1 MTISIPFTP
10 PHVSVNR
17 VKIIDLPGLP
27 VDDEVR
33 GQMAYHLLSVL
44 AVTHYA
50 RERAEALQLPAAFF
64 QDTTQTRLELPR
76 FVDDCLS
83 SPSESI
89 RAAARAIGQRLGRN
103 LGYILL
109 TLHRGDAVNRA
120 ARLDWTAED
129 WEHWAKIERVWLGGG
144 LMSGALGELI
154 IRSARDCL
162 AGYSYAGQLRVEH
175 SPYGEMMVVLGA
187 ARYLPALTRAALCLD
202 FGQTT
207 VKRVCLEFEDGVMV
221 RVHRFESLAREVDE
235 LPTTAT
241 PEPDIG
247 RKVLDMMT
255 GAIAQTLDETIAC
268 GITPGADLMLSV
280 AAYVQGGQLL
290 GNGLYA
296 SLNALADDARPLLA
310 DAVHVRTGRAMRV
323 HLIHDGTA
331 ACALYA
337 GVPNAAVIVVG
348 TALGIGFPP
357 VDELGWRPLAPNLMT
372 RRGYGER
379 DIR

>member
-1 MTISIPFTP
+1 MTWIRCIVTISIPFTP

-44 AVTHYA
+44 VVTRYA
-50 RERAEALQLPAAFF
+50 RERAEALQLPATFS

-76 FVDDCLS
+76 FVDGCLS
-83 SPSESI
+83 SPCESI

-120 ARLDWTAED
+120 ARPDWTTED

-154 IRSARDCL
+154 VQSARDCL
-162 AGYSYAGQLRVEH
+162 AGYGYAGQLRVDR
-175 SPYGEMMVVLGA
+175 SPYGEMMAVLGA
-187 ARYLPALTRAALCLD
+187 ARYLSASTRAVLCLD

-207 VKRVCLEFEDGVMV
+207 IKRACLEFEDGVMV
-221 RVHRFESLAREVDE
+221 RVRRFESLANDVDE

-241 PEPDIG
+241 PGPDAR
-247 RKVLDMMT
+247 RKVLDMMR
-255 GAIAQTLDETIAC
+255 GAIAQTLDEAVAC
-268 GITPGADLMLSV
+268 GITPDADLMLSV
-280 AAYVQGGQLL
+280 AAYVQGGRLL

-296 SLNALADDARPLLA
+296 SLNALSDDARPLLG
-310 DAVHVRTGRAMRV
+310 DAVFAQTGRALRV

-337 GVPNAAVIVVG
+337 GAPNVAVIVVG

-357 VDELGWRPLAPNLMT
+357 AADSDLRPLAPNLID
-372 RRGYGER
+372 R
-379 DIR
+379 

>member
-1 MTISIPFTP
+1 MTISVPFTP

-17 VKIIDLPGLP
+17 VKIMDLPGLP
-27 VDDEVR
+27 IDDEVR
-33 GQMAYHLLSVL
+33 GQMAYHLLSSL
-44 AVTHYA
+44 AVTRYA
-50 RERAEALQLPAAFF
+50 RERAEALQLPATFS

-76 FVDDCLS
+76 FVDGCLS
-83 SPSESI
+83 SPHESI

-120 ARLDWTAED
+120 ARPDWTAED

-144 LMSGALGELI
+144 LMSGALGGLI
-154 IRSARDCL
+154 VQSARDCL
-162 AGYSYAGQLRVEH
+162 AEYDYSGQLRVER
-175 SPYGEMMVVLGA
+175 SPFGEMMAVLGA
-187 ARYLPALTRAALCLD
+187 GRYLPASTCAALCLD

-207 VKRVCLEFEDGVMV
+207 IKRACLEFEDGVMV
-221 RVHRFESLAREVDE
+221 RVRRFESLAREVDE

-241 PEPDIG
+241 PEPDTG
-247 RKVLDMMT
+247 RKVLGVMA
-255 GAIAQTLDETIAC
+255 GAIAQTLDGAIAS
-268 GITPGADLMLSV
+268 GITPDADLMLSV
-280 AAYVQGGQLL
+280 AAYVQGGRLL

-310 DAVHVRTGRAMRV
+310 DAVRARTGRTVRV

-331 ACALYA
+331 ACTLYA
-337 GVPNAAVIVVG
+337 RVPNAAVIVVG

-357 VDELGWRPLAPNLMT
+357 ATDSDLRPLAPNLMD
-372 RRGYGER
+372 R
-379 DIR
+379 